1 MKKIMPFFVAGA
13 LLMGSACNTYTA
25 STDVDDKGTG
35 YALTGQETE
44 AGQNNSAA
52 VAESNSKAMLANPD
66 TQSPKD
72 STGTDSAAVAK
83 DTTAASA
90 KKDTAA
96 KK

>member
-13 LLMGSACNTYTA
+13 LLLGSACNTYTA

-35 YALTGQETE
+35 YGLTDNQ
-44 AGQNNSAA
+44 AA
-52 VAESNSKAMLANPD
+52 TGHTSSPDVAEANSKATLANPE

-72 STGTDSAAVAK
+72 TTAVTK
-83 DTTAASA
+83 DTTATTA